1 MPKYSKE
8 MKDRRNAYKEER
20 MIHAIKRISR
30 EGYSVRQI
38 NDLELQFLYHG
49 EIVRFYPYAGWAT
62 GKSITDGRGI
72 QRLIDQI
79 SKKNR

>member
-1 MPKYSKE
+1 MPRISKA

-30 EGYSVRQI
+30 EGYTVRQVD
-38 NDLELQFLYHG
+38 DLTLLFMFHAEP
-49 EIVRFYPYAGWAT
+49 VRFYPYTGWAT
-62 GKSITDGRGI
+62 GKSIEDGRGL